1 MIKVLKLG
9 STGPEV
15 KTLQRR
21 LNITEDGV
29 FGPKTEEAVKEFQR
43 IYNLKVDG
51 IVGGATWSKLGS
63 NKRDIKEIIVHC
75 SATPE
80 GRNFTVSDIKKW
92 HLARGFSDIG
102 YHYVIYLDGS
112 INKGRD
118 ESKVGAHC
126 EGHNTNSI
134 GVCYVGGLTADGTKP
149 KDTRTEAQKKALIT
163 LLKRLKYKYQKV
175 KIYPHYKYANKA
187 CPCFDAEKEYKSL

>member
-1 MIKVLKLG
+1 MQILKLG
-9 STGPEV
+9 STGLEV
-15 KTLQRR
+15 RMIQKR

-29 FGPKTEEAVKEFQR
+29 FGPKTEEAVKKFQKT
-43 IYNLKVDG
+43 YNLKVDG
-51 IVGGATWSKLGS
+51 IVGKITWNKMFS
-63 NKRDIKEIIVHC
+63 NKRDIKEIIIHC

-80 GRNFTVSDIKKW
+80 GKNFTVADIKKW

-126 EGHNTNSI
+126 EGHNSNSI
-134 GVCYVGGLTADGTKP
+134 GVCYIGGLTIDGIKP
-149 KDTRTEAQKKALIT
+149 KDTRTEAQKKSLIS
-163 LLKRLKYKYQKV
+163 LLKELKCKYPQA